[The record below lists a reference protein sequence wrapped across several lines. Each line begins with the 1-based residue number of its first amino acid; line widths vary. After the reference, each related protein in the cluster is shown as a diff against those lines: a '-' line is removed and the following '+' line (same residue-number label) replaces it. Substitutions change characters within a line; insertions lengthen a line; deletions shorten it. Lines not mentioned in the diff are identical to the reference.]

1 MKLSTALADT
11 VLRNAVVVAGERS
24 LEREISWVHI
34 IDHPEVAEWVRPGQL
49 LLSNGY
55 SWPEEAQAQ
64 RDLVAALSD
73 RGLVGVVLSVPH
85 FMTHFPA
92 ATVEAAERCG
102 LPLLEMPWE
111 INFAQVTEEVL
122 AHIVAHQA
130 RVIERSEKI
139 HRELTG
145 VALTAS
151 GLGDIAGALAS
162 LLGRTVEFTDT
173 DAVSMCAAGELA
185 QQGKLRAAIVGWM
198 ERHRAIRELAQGH
211 TAIRFPRFEEGD
223 LPAGLGCGI
232 RIRGELAGVVWISA
246 EGSALGDLD
255 VRAAEHAAVVA
266 ALHLSHQR
274 ELSLQEARLG
284 YAFVDALLEG
294 RFVASASS
302 LERAK
307 MSGWDPEG
315 EYRVCIALLD
325 EPVPLSKEGFAR
337 RERWAQDLRQKL
349 AAMQLPSLL
358 ALTLNQ
364 VNFLLPAAV
373 RPEDVWQAMSDH
385 RSALAV
391 SRTWRG
397 ADGIASGAADAAG
410 LVPLLRPGRVHHFD
424 ELLFDRV
431 LLGDGQARAIFIDR
445 IVSPLRGQRRGE
457 SLLETLQALAEQGF
471 QLVQAAK
478 CLGIHVSTLRYRVE
492 KIEAL
497 LGRSLDDGQ
506 VRLEMQVAMRL
517 IRPDEQGFQVSSY
530 LA

>member
-1 MKLSTALADT
+1 MKLSEALCDT
-11 VLRNAVVVAGERS
+11 VLKNAVVVAAGRS
-24 LEREISWVHI
+24 LGRDISWVHI
-34 IDHPEVAEWVRPGQL
+34 IDHPEMAEWVRPGQL

-55 SWPEEAQAQ
+55 SWPEDAQAQ
-64 RDLVAALSD
+64 RNLVEALSQ

-85 FMTHFPA
+85 FMTHFPP

-102 LPLLEMPWE
+102 LPLLEIPWE

-139 HRELTG
+139 HRELTS

-151 GLGDIAGALAS
+151 RLGDIADALAA

-173 DAVSMCAAGELA
+173 DAVSMCAAGDIA
-185 QQGKLRAAIVGWM
+185 QQDRLRRAIGRWM
-198 ERHRAIRELAQGH
+198 EQHRAIRELRQSH
-211 TAIRFPRFEEGD
+211 TALRFPKSDDGKE
-223 LPAGLGCGI
+223 PAGLGCGVH
-232 RIRGELAGVVWISA
+232 IRGELAAVVWISD
-246 EGSALGDLD
+246 EGAPLGDLD
-255 VRAAEHAAVVA
+255 TRAAEHAAVVA

-294 RFVASASS
+294 RFVASVSS

-307 MSGWDPEG
+307 MCGWSPEG
-315 EYRVCIALLD
+315 SYRVCVALLD
-325 EPVPLSKEGFAR
+325 EPVPLSKDGFVR
-337 RERWAQDLRQKL
+337 RERWAEGLRQKL
-349 AAMQLPSLL
+349 ESMQLSPLL

-364 VNFLLPAAV
+364 VNFLLPAHV
-373 RPEDVWQAMSDH
+373 RPEDVWQAMGDN

-391 SRTWRG
+391 SRVFSG
-397 ADGIASGAADAAG
+397 AEGMASGAADAAG
-410 LVPLLRPGRVHHFD
+410 LVPLLRPGKVHHFD

-431 LLGDGQARAIFIDR
+431 LLGDAQARAIFLDR
-445 IVSPLRGQRRGE
+445 IVKPLRDQRRGE
-457 SLLETLQALAEQGF
+457 SLLETLNALAEEGF
-471 QLVQAAK
+471 QQVQAAK
-478 CLGIHVSTLRYRVE
+478 HLGIHVSTLRYRVE

-506 VRLEMQVAMRL
+506 ARLELQVAMRL
-517 IRPDEQGFQVSSY
+517 VRADRT
-530 LA
+530 

>member
-1 MKLSTALADT
+1 MKLSAALSDT
-11 VLRNAVVVAGERS
+11 VLKNAVVVAGDRS

-55 SWPEEAQAQ
+55 SWPEDAEAQ
-64 RDLVAALSD
+64 RKLVDVLSE

-85 FMTHFPA
+85 FMTHFPP
-92 ATVEAAERCG
+92 ATVEAAERRG

-139 HRELTG
+139 HRELTR
-145 VALTAS
+145 VALTAR
-151 GLGDIAGALAS
+151 GLGDIADALS
-162 LLGRTVEFTDT
+162 VLLGRTVDFTDT
-173 DAVSMCAAGELA
+173 DAVSLCAGGDIA
-185 QQGKLRAAIVGWM
+185 QQGRLRRSIGEWL
-198 ERHRAIRELAQGH
+198 ERHRAIRELSQGH
-211 TAIRFPRFEEGD
+211 TAVRFPKPDAVEG
-223 LPAGLGCGI
+223 PAGLGCGI
-232 RIRGELAGVVWISA
+232 QIRGELAAVVWISDDGA
-246 EGSALGDLD
+246 ALGDLD

-307 MSGWDPEG
+307 MCGWNPEG
-315 EYRVCIALLD
+315 AYRVCVALLD
-325 EPVPLSKEGFAR
+325 EPVPLSKEGFVR
-337 RERWAQDLRQKL
+337 RERWAEDLRQRL
-349 AAMQLPSLL
+349 ASMQLPSLL

-364 VNFLLPAAV
+364 VNFLLPASV
-373 RPEDVWQAMSDH
+373 RPEDVWQAMGDS

-391 SRTWRG
+391 SRVCTG
-397 ADGIASGAADAAG
+397 AEGMASGAADAAG
-410 LVPLLRPGRVHHFD
+410 LLPLLRPGKVHHFD

-431 LLGDGQARAIFIDR
+431 LLGDAQARAIFLDR
-445 IVSPLRGQRRGE
+445 IVKPLRGQRRGE
-457 SLLETLQALAEQGF
+457 SLLETLHALAEEGF
-471 QLVQAAK
+471 QQVQAAK
-478 CLGIHVSTLRYRVE
+478 RLGIHVSTLRYREE
-492 KIEAL
+492 KIESL

-506 VRLEMQVAMRL
+506 TRLEVQVAMRL
-517 IRPDEQGFQVSSY
+517 IRPDEK
-530 LA
+530 

>member
-1 MKLSTALADT
+1 MKLSTAIADT
-11 VLRNAVVVAGERS
+11 VLRHAVVVAGTRS

-55 SWPEEAQAQ
+55 SWPEQAQAQ

-85 FMTHFPA
+85 FMTHFPP
-92 ATVEAAERCG
+92 ATVEAAERYG

-122 AHIVAHQA
+122 ARIVTHQA

-151 GLGDIAGALAS
+151 GLADIAGALSS
-162 LLGRTVEFTDT
+162 LIGRTVEFTDT
-173 DAVSMCAAGELA
+173 DTVSMCAAGDAE
-185 QQGKLRAAIVGWM
+185 QQARLRSAIAASV
-198 ERHRAIRELAQGH
+198 ERHRVIRELRQSH
-211 TAIRFPRFEEGD
+211 TAIRFPQVEEDNFPG
-223 LPAGLGCGI
+223 GLSCGI
-232 RIRGELAGVVWISA
+232 HIRGELAGVVWISA
-246 EGSALGDLD
+246 EGPPLGDLD

-325 EPVPLSKEGFAR
+325 EPVPLSKEGFSR
-337 RERWAQDLRQKL
+337 RERWAEDLRQHL
-349 AAMQLPSLL
+349 AAMALPPLL

-364 VNFLLPAAV
+364 VNFLVPARV
-373 RPEDVWQAMSDH
+373 RPEEVWHAIGDR

-391 SRTWRG
+391 SRVWRG
-397 ADGIASGAADAAG
+397 AAGMASGAADAAG
-410 LVPLLRPGRVHHFD
+410 LVPLLRPGKVHHFD

-431 LLGDGQARAIFIDR
+431 LLGDAQARAIFLDR
-445 IVSPLRGQRRGE
+445 IVRPLRCQRRGE
-457 SLLETLQALAEQGF
+457 SLLDTLQALAEEGF
-471 QLVQAAK
+471 QLVQASK
-478 CLGIHVSTLRYRVE
+478 RLRIHVSTLRYRVE

-506 VRLEMQVAMRL
+506 VRLEVQVAMRL
-517 IRPDEQGFQVSSY
+517 LRPGEEGSAVSSY

>member
-1 MKLSTALADT
+1 MKLSAALSET
-11 VLRNAVVVAGERS
+11 VLKNAVVVAGDRA

-55 SWPEEAQAQ
+55 SWPEDSQAQ
-64 RDLVAALSD
+64 RKLVEALSE

-85 FMTHFPA
+85 FMTHFPP

-139 HRELTG
+139 HRELTS

-151 GLGDIAGALAS
+151 GLGDIANALSA
-162 LLGRTVEFTDT
+162 LLGRTIEFTDT
-173 DAVSMCAAGELA
+173 DAVSMCAAGDTA
-185 QQGKLRAAIVGWM
+185 QQDRLRRAIAGWM
-198 ERHRAIRELAQGH
+198 ERHRAIRELSQSH
-211 TAIRFPRFEEGD
+211 TAVRFPKSDEW
-223 LPAGLGCGI
+223 PAGLGCGI
-232 RIRGELAGVVWISA
+232 HIRGELVGVVWLSDDGA
-246 EGSALGDLD
+246 ALGDLD
-255 VRAAEHAAVVA
+255 ARAAEHAAVVA

-284 YAFVDALLEG
+284 YAFVQALLEG

-307 MSGWDPEG
+307 MCGWDPAAS
-315 EYRVCIALLD
+315 YRVCVALLD
-325 EPVPLSKEGFAR
+325 EPLPLSKEGFVR
-337 RERWAQDLRQKL
+337 RERWAEELRQRL
-349 AAMQLPSLL
+349 ASMQLAPLL

-364 VNFLLPAAV
+364 VNFLLPASV
-373 RPEDVWQAMSDH
+373 RPEDLWQAMGDK

-391 SRTWRG
+391 SRICSG
-397 ADGIASGAADAAG
+397 AEGMASGAADAAG
-410 LVPLLRPGRVHHFD
+410 LLPLLRPGKVHHFD

-431 LLGDGQARAIFIDR
+431 LFGDGQARSIFLDR
-445 IVSPLRGQRRGE
+445 IVKPLRDQRRGE
-457 SLLETLQALAEQGF
+457 SLLETLDALAEESF
-471 QLVQAAK
+471 QQVNAAK
-478 CLGIHVSTLRYRVE
+478 RLGIHVSTLRYRVE

-506 VRLEMQVAMRL
+506 VRLEVQVAMRL
-517 IRPDEQGFQVSSY
+517 SRTDNT
-530 LA
+530 